1 MAWFGQGKDTIEWQ
15 EFRDDVLFY
24 KWPANEIKKG
34 SKLIIRTGQNAIFY
48 ASGQIEGIFKDE
60 GNFDIETQITPFL
73 STLKGIFSLRG
84 DTGMR
89 AEVYFVNAKQLLLPW
104 GTRQRIMIP
113 SPEVPSGIPV
123 GCNGNLIIE
132 FRDYLTFIK
141 KVAGVKSTYSLSDI
155 SERLMGVLNP
165 IIAECVLGGQ
175 QQIGVNALIGLQ
187 ANSRALG
194 KQMTAELDKE
204 LLDIGLGVSSL
215 NIQSINY
222 PKEVQAM
229 AEKVAAQS
237 FVGDVGK
244 YAAISMSDSFG
255 KEGGGGIGGAAAQ
268 MGMGLQMGQQIM
280 AGMQQ
285 PMQQQPMQQQP
296 QQPQQPPQPAQT
308 APTGWTCAC
317 GHIGNTGKFCAEC
330 GKPQPVSDSWTCSCG
345 AVNKGKFCAECGK
358 PQPAGLPQYK
368 CDKCGWEPKDK
379 TQPPK
384 FCPECGDPFDDGDI
398 V

>member
-1 MAWFGQGKDTIEWQ
+1 MAWFGQGRDTIEWE

-24 KWPANEIKKG
+24 KWAGNEIKKG

-48 ASGQIEGIFKDE
+48 SNGQIEGIFRDE

-73 STLKGIFSLRG
+73 SSLKGVFSLRS

-123 GCNGNLIIE
+123 GCNGNLVVE
-132 FRDYLTFIK
+132 FRDYLAFIK
-141 KVAGVKSTYSLSDI
+141 KVAGVRSTYSLDDI

-165 IIAECVLGGQ
+165 IIAECMLGGQ
-175 QQIGVNALIGLQ
+175 RQIGVNALMGLQ

-194 KQMTAELDKE
+194 KQMMAELDRE
-204 LLDIGLGVSSL
+204 LFDIGLGVASL

-222 PKEVQAM
+222 PREIQAM

-237 FVGDVGK
+237 FVSDVGR
-244 YAAISMSDSFG
+244 YANIAMADSFG
-255 KEGGGGIGGAAAQ
+255 RDGGGGAAAQ
-268 MGMGLQMGQQIM
+268 MAQMAMGMHMGQQM
-280 AGMQQ
+280 AAGMQS
-285 PMQQQPMQQQP
+285 
-296 QQPQQPPQPAQT
+296 PAQQRPAQPS
-308 APTGWTCAC
+308 APVGDRFCPTCRKMVA
-317 GHIGNTGKFCAEC
+317 A
-330 GKPQPVSDSWTCSCG
+330 
-345 AVNKGKFCAECGK
+345 
-358 PQPAGLPQYK
+358 
-368 CDKCGWEPKDK
+368 
-379 TQPPK
+379 K
-384 FCPECGDPFDDGDI
+384 FCPDCGTQT

>member
-1 MAWFGQGKDTIEWQ
+1 MAWFGQGKDTIEWE

-24 KWPANEIKKG
+24 KWPGNEIKKG

-48 ASGQIEGIFKDE
+48 SNGQIEGIFKDE

-73 STLKGIFSLRG
+73 SSLKGVFSLRS

-123 GCNGNLIIE
+123 GCNGNLIVE

-141 KVAGVKSTYSLSDI
+141 KVAGVKSTYSLDDI

-165 IIAECVLGGQ
+165 IIAECMLGGQ

-204 LLDIGLGVSSL
+204 LLDIGLGVASL

-244 YAAISMSDSFG
+244 YANIAMADSFG
-255 KEGGGGIGGAAAQ
+255 KEGGGGAAAQ
-268 MGMGLQMGQQIM
+268 MAQMAMGMQMGQQM
-280 AGMQQ
+280 AAGMQ
-285 PMQQQPMQQQP
+285 PPAQQQPAQP
-296 QQPQQPPQPAQT
+296 SAPVPPA
-308 APTGWTCAC
+308 A
-317 GHIGNTGKFCAEC
+317 
-330 GKPQPVSDSWTCSCG
+330 
-345 AVNKGKFCAECGK
+345 
-358 PQPAGLPQYK
+358 PAG
-368 CDKCGWEPKDK
+368 D
-379 TQPPK
+379 K
-384 FCPECGDPFDDGDI
+384 FCPTCRKMVATKFCPDCGTPT